1 MPLREKLLQ
10 DPPPGQGERT
20 LEGLRFDGRLASHYA
35 GRVTPCSEESH
46 IGLLRS
52 SLASLVALALTQAG
66 HAGLGLRD
74 LARAC
79 RTRDSSVQ
87 RALGVLLDEG
97 IATKRG
103 GESGGRYFLA
113 GHPLEREVLTLAFH
127 DMPRAA
133 ALATLCLA
141 NAAVE
146 FAGLDAQG
154 LFVVFRQRATAE
166 TRLLLGH
173 ALEGLGAPVALTSFL
188 HDTLT
193 ERLRQ
198 HPELRARAARSVILA
213 GTLSR
218 SFPDRRRHGD
228 LRRARPLGRPHPSL
242 RLPSQRA
249 LRRIAERFRLEELDL
264 FGSAVRSDFR
274 PDSDLDVLVRPRPD
288 ARLRIADLV
297 GLEDALEQLF
307 DRDVD
312 LVTPETLDGR
322 FRSRVERE
330 VVALYG

>member
-1 MPLREKLLQ
+1 M
-10 DPPPGQGERT
+10 
-20 LEGLRFDGRLASHYA
+20 
-35 GRVTPCSEESH
+35 
-46 IGLLRS
+46 GLLRS
-52 SLASLVALALTQAG
+52 SLASLVAIALTQAG
-66 HAGLGLRD
+66 RDGLSLRE

-79 RTRDSSVQ
+79 RTCDSSVQ
-87 RALGVLLDEG
+87 RALDALLDEG
-97 IATKRG
+97 IARKG
-103 GESGGRYFLA
+103 GGGGRRYVLA
-113 GHPLEREVLTLAFH
+113 GHALEREVLTLAFY
-127 DMPRAA
+127 DTPRTA
-133 ALATLCLA
+133 ALTTLCLA

-154 LFVVFRQRATAE
+154 LIVVFRQRAAAE
-166 TRLLLGH
+166 TRLRLAH
-173 ALEGLGAPVALTSFL
+173 ALDYLRAPVALTSFQ
-188 HDTLT
+188 HDTLV

-213 GTLSR
+213 GMLSR

-249 LRRIAERFRLEELDL
+249 LRRIAERFRLDELDL

-274 PDSDLDVLVRPRPD
+274 ADSDVDVLVRARPD

-297 GLEDALEQLF
+297 GLEDELEELF

-330 VVALYG
+330 AVPLYG